1 MISISQLEYLLSVD
15 THRHFA
21 TAADACHI
29 TQPTLSM
36 QIKKLE
42 EELGVLVF
50 DRSKQPVIPTEAG
63 KALLQQ
69 ARTIVQEHRK
79 LQDIA
84 DRFKGQLSGE
94 LHLGIIPTLAPYLL
108 PYFAGAFVREFPQV
122 QLQVQELPTEEIV
135 RLLKKDLLDVGLL
148 VTPLHDSSIAE
159 QPLFYEEIML
169 YVNPQH
175 PLASRKELQA
185 SELPRP
191 DLWLLAAGNC
201 FRSQVLNLCQQEA
214 APGDL
219 PFRFESG
226 SIETLKRLVDAEGGF
241 TLLPELA
248 TEELPSERQE
258 FIRRLAAPRPLRQVS
273 LVYTRHYAKQRLLEA
288 LAQTILQYIPPRLQK
303 SERGTVVEW
312 K

>member
-1 MISISQLEYLLSVD
+1 MSTITQLEYLLAVD

-21 TAADACHI
+21 AAAEACNV

-63 KALLQQ
+63 KALLLQ
-69 ARTIVQEHRK
+69 ARTVVQQHKK
-79 LQDIA
+79 LQEIA
-84 DRFKGQLSGE
+84 DGFKGQISGE

-108 PYFAGAFVREFPQV
+108 PYFAGAFAREYPQV
-122 QLQVQELPTEEIV
+122 KLLVQELPTEEIV
-135 RLLKKDLLDVGLL
+135 HRLKKDQLDVGLL
-148 VTPLHDSSIAE
+148 VTPLHDQSISE
-159 QPLFYEEIML
+159 RPLFYEEIKL
-169 YVNPQH
+169 YINPQH
-175 PLASRKELQA
+175 PLARHQEVSARQLSQ
-185 SELPRP
+185 P
-191 DLWLLAAGNC
+191 DMWLLAAGHC
-201 FRSQVLNLCQQEA
+201 FRSQVLNLCQQKSAE
-214 APGDL
+214 GEL

-226 SIETLKRLVDAEGGF
+226 SLETLRRLVETEGGF

-258 FIRRLAAPRPLRQVS
+258 LVHRLAQPRPLREVS

-288 LAQTILQYIPPRLQK
+288 LAQTILEYIPSRLQR
-303 SERGTVVEW
+303 SDRGTVVEW